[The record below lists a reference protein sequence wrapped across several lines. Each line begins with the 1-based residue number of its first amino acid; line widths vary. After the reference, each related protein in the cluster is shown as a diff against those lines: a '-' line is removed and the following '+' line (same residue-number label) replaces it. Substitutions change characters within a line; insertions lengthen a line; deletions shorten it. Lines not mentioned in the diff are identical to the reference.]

1 MDGRIARVED
11 HRSGGVLGDRLR
23 FMGRIEHGPLGAHGA
38 LPFEELPCQFHD
50 LPGHGAGQVR
60 GLAGILPQVEQFV
73 PPVFIVLDELPV
85 AGPDGGVG
93 RGAARV
99 IVRVMPAEMGPAQ
112 RCRALVSRDQVL
124 VWLDLKVPKLA
135 SNWTLMP
142 DPEAQQALK
151 RWL

>member
-1 MDGRIARVED
+1 MT
-11 HRSGGVLGDRLR
+11 GVQTC
-23 FMGRIEHGPLGAHGA
+23 A
-38 LPFEELPCQFHD
+38 LPILEVGNGARRQSWRLKKLDD
-50 LPGHGAGQVR
+50 LPA
-60 GLAGILPQVEQFV
+60 L
-73 PPVFIVLDELPV
+73 
-85 AGPDGGVG
+85 
-93 RGAARV
+93 
-99 IVRVMPAEMGPAQ
+99 MGPAQ